1 MGLSKIGALVA
12 ALAAASQVA
21 AHGFVSDVII
31 NGVKYKN
38 YDPTSDWYQAPANRP
53 IRFSAGWTA
62 EQEDLGFVA
71 PNAYGTPDII
81 CHRQATPGKGHIRVA
96 AGDVVT
102 LQWNTWPE
110 SHKGPVF
117 DHLANCNGPCES
129 VNKNDL
135 RFFKIDGAGLTT
147 APSTYAGDVLIQN
160 KNQWSVR
167 IPANIAAGNYVLRH
181 EILALHS
188 AAQANGAQSYP
199 QCINLEIT
207 GSGTSK
213 PAGTAG
219 TSLLSSTEAGVN
231 WNVWVPATSYP
242 VPGGPIVEGGVS
254 QIPQSAV
261 TATATGTVTPAGQT
275 GPAPTVAPPTVPP
288 PVTTTAAAPTTL
300 RTTTVAA
307 PPPQTT
313 QPSNGATAPVWGQ
326 CGGQGWTGPTA
337 CAAGNRCNVQN
348 AYYSQCVPN

>member
-12 ALAAASQVA
+12 VLAAASQVA

-53 IRFSAGWTA
+53 IRAGWTA

-71 PNAYGTPDII
+71 PNAYGTPNII

-147 APSTYAGDVLIQN
+147 APSTYAGDLLIQN

-167 IPANIAAGNYVLRH
+167 IPTNIAPGNYVLRH

-219 TSLLSSTEAGVN
+219 ISLLSSTEAGVN
-231 WNVWVPATSYP
+231 WNVWVPAASYP
-242 VPGGPIVEGGVS
+242 IPGGPIVEGGVS

-261 TATATGTVTPAGQT
+261 TATATGTVTPAGQS

-300 RTTTVAA
+300 RTTTVVA

-337 CAAGNRCNVQN
+337 CTAGNRCNVQN
-348 AYYSQCVPN
+348 AFYSQCVPN

>member
-12 ALAAASQVA
+12 VLAAASQVA

-53 IRFSAGWTA
+53 IRAGWTA

-71 PNAYGTPDII
+71 PNAYGTPNII

-147 APSTYAGDVLIQN
+147 APSTYAGDLLIQN

-167 IPANIAAGNYVLRH
+167 IPTNIAPGNYVLRH

-219 TSLLSSTEAGVN
+219 ISLLSSTEAGVN
-231 WNVWVPATSYP
+231 WNVWVPAASYP
-242 VPGGPIVEGGVS
+242 IPGGPIVEGGVS

-261 TATATGTVTPAGQT
+261 TATATGTVTPAGQS
-275 GPAPTVAPPTVPP
+275 GPAPTVAPPT
-288 PVTTTAAAPTTL
+288 
-300 RTTTVAA
+300 
-307 PPPQTT
+307 TT

-337 CAAGNRCNVQN
+337 CTAGNRCNVQN
-348 AYYSQCVPN
+348 AFYSQCVPN

>member
-147 APSTYAGDVLIQN
+147 APLTYAGDVLIQN

-242 VPGGPIVEGGVS
+242 VPGGPIVEGGS
-254 QIPQSAV
+254 
-261 TATATGTVTPAGQT
+261 

-288 PVTTTAAAPTTL
+288 PVATTAAAPTTL